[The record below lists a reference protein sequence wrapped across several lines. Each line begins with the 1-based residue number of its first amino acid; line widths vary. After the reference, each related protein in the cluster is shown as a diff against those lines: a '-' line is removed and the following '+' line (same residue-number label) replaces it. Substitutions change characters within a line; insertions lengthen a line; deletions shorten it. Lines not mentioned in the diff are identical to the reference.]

1 LLFDPLVRD
10 RVYLGHFPGGFFR
23 SEDGGRSW
31 KSSNLGLGNDGLFSL
46 AMHPQDSNVLF
57 AGSYNG
63 VVKSVDGG
71 QTWADKSEG
80 MPPEQWPFT
89 VAIDSDRPETMYVT
103 TKNGQNK
110 GFCHRNV
117 FCGVVMKS
125 IDGGESWSK
134 IMNGLDE
141 RSEFYMLIVYPQN
154 HDVLFLSTSKGVYMS
169 PDAGAHWQPIN
180 DGLPVTEHRIRDN
193 VAQNLKLT
201 ADGKSLI
208 LTIVDYGVWRA
219 DVSLGPK

>member
-1 LLFDPLVRD
+1 MLFDPLVRD

-125 IDGGESWSK
+125 IDGGEGWSR
-134 IMNGLDE
+134 IVNDHHQRWWLELLHLEGALV
-141 RSEFYMLIVYPQN
+141 LI
-154 HDVLFLSTSKGVYMS
+154 
-169 PDAGAHWQPIN
+169 
-180 DGLPVTEHRIRDN
+180 
-193 VAQNLKLT
+193 
-201 ADGKSLI
+201 
-208 LTIVDYGVWRA
+208 
-219 DVSLGPK
+219 